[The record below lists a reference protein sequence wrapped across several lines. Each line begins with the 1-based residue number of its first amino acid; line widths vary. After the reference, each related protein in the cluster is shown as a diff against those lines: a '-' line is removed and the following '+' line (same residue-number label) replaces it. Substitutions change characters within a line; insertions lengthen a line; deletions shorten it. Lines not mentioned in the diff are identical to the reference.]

1 MHTTSMSRCK
11 EKPIQMNSK
20 SKIYLRMRRSAND
33 SSHLMDST
41 SEPILDTISEP
52 SPEGTSKPSPES
64 ESEPSPESE
73 SEPTPESES
82 EPSPESESEPSPES
96 ESEPSPESE
105 SEPSPESESEPTP
118 ESESEPSPES
128 ESEPSP
134 ESISE
139 PSPESIS
146 EPSPESES
154 EPSPESESEPS
165 PESESEPSPESESE
179 PSPESESEPSPESES
194 EPSPESESE
203 PSPESEYEPSPE
215 SEYGPS
221 PESESEPSPES
232 EYEPSPESEYEPSPE
247 GESEPSP
254 ESEYE
259 PSPETTSEPSP
270 ESAFE
275 PSPEGEVTSEPSPES
290 ESEPSPESE
299 YEPSPESES
308 EPSPETTSEPRPE
321 SAFEPSPEGEV
332 TSEPNPT
339 NTNSTS
345 EPSPEDQVT
354 SEAEPEAWP
363 EPGPDW
369 EKAYELWRSAWPAH
383 TYLFAIIFLLMA
395 FYSGYYI
402 VVNVKDGL
410 GKKYLSISL
419 NVMMFLLSIT
429 RSFVLFLDPYH
440 QGTLIQNKLTLQL
453 MWSIGTPCLLA
464 SDSLCILALAESA
477 SLNLTHQ
484 RFQRL
489 PNIVI
494 VICLHFVLVIAT
506 DIVVSSHSSAKVMIL
521 YCQVFS
527 ITWGTLLG
535 MWYFTLAHKI
545 NHVLFKA
552 VGRRKSRADR
562 IYLLLIYLSSA
573 ANLFTCV
580 LILYS
585 AAGVFGI
592 YSEVEF
598 VEAWPW
604 YSLQTGMRMSEVI
617 AAVLVFTVSAKR
629 NRIKN
634 KVQNVIVCGQKQDSK
649 DLTDTYSTTPTVNN
663 LYPASRNRRMS
674 MFSAVHQSKISTHDI
689 PCKDPTD
696 SASQLQPP
704 HMLMSGK
711 MDNPATRGRRMS
723 LFSQLHESKLTASHV
738 AQRNPIQNQG
748 LALKNGNSNVQATN
762 EDTSLNGRRM
772 SMFSQL
778 QQMKLS
784 ANANSTPFILGS
796 KVTSQS
802 TTPSDEN
809 QNVRSGNGRRM
820 SMFSQL
826 QELKMSTNAN
836 TSISPG
842 LKSKQTLRLH
852 QSTESENEKHT
863 IPLNKGRRMSMF
875 SQLQELKMSS
885 NGNSSL
891 QSSVTSSIPNEKDD
905 TNTRTSSILSRVHQ
919 FVVSH
924 KKTPEKSEE
933 FKENGNRWNFSSKL
947 FHTKVTPVGSKSP
960 KVGTKLNKI
969 AGLCRA
975 VETVTVKVHVNDTPR
990 AYENEIDVGEN
1001 VANVHDDMTNK
1012 PKEQADKTCMQINDV
1027 ASVCESLRKS
1037 RQRSRTSLFQA
1048 STKLDGMKII
1058 EDDEE
1063 EMETHVFHRRKSSC
1077 RKKSRTCSID
1087 IDKNNKAR
1095 IIPMQNMSSDS
1106 IPIST
1111 QGDQPPDADL

>member
-41 SEPILDTISEP
+41 SEPILETISEP
-52 SPEGTSKPSPES
+52 SPEGTSEPSPESTSEPSPES

-73 SEPTPESES
+73 SEPSPESESEPSPESESEPSPESESEPSPESES

-128 ESEPSP
+128 E
-134 ESISE
+134 SE

-203 PSPESEYEPSPE
+203 PSPESE
-215 SEYGPS
+215 
-221 PESESEPSPES
+221 
-232 EYEPSPESEYEPSPE
+232 
-247 GESEPSP
+247 
-254 ESEYE
+254 
-259 PSPETTSEPSP
+259 
-270 ESAFE
+270 
-275 PSPEGEVTSEPSPES
+275 SEPSPES
-290 ESEPSPESE
+290 ES
-299 YEPSPESES
+299 EPSPESES

-332 TSEPNPT
+332 TSGPNPT

-354 SEAEPEAWP
+354 SEPEPEAWP

-738 AQRNPIQNQG
+738 ARRNPIQNQG

-891 QSSVTSSIPNEKDD
+891 QSSVASSIPNEKDD

-933 FKENGNRWNFSSKL
+933 FKENAKRWNFSSKL

-975 VETVTVKVHVNDTPR
+975 VETVTVKVHVNDTPC
-990 AYENEIDVGEN
+990 AYENEIDVREN
-1001 VANVHDDMTNK
+1001 VANVHDDMANK

>member
-1 MHTTSMSRCK
+1 
-11 EKPIQMNSK
+11 
-20 SKIYLRMRRSAND
+20 MRRSANG
-33 SSHLMDST
+33 SSHLMDSA
-41 SEPILDTISEP
+41 SEPILETTFE
-52 SPEGTSKPSPES
+52 PSPES
-64 ESEPSPESE
+64 ESEPSREGTPEPSPESTSEPSPESTSEPSPEGESEPSPESTSEPSPEGTSEPSPESE
-73 SEPTPESES
+73 P

-96 ESEPSPESE
+96 ESEPSPEGT
-105 SEPSPESESEPTP
+105 SEPNP

-128 ESEPSP
+128 EYEPSFESESEPSPEGTSEPSP
-134 ESISE
+134 ESESE
-139 PSPESIS
+139 L
-146 EPSPESES
+146 SPESES

-179 PSPESESEPSPESES
+179 PSLEGTPEPSPEGTSEPGPESESEPSPESTS
-194 EPSPESESE
+194 KS
-203 PSPESEYEPSPE
+203 
-215 SEYGPS
+215 
-221 PESESEPSPES
+221 
-232 EYEPSPESEYEPSPE
+232 SPE
-247 GESEPSP
+247 GEG
-254 ESEYE
+254 
-259 PSPETTSEPSP
+259 TSEPS
-270 ESAFE
+270 
-275 PSPEGEVTSEPSPES
+275 
-290 ESEPSPESE
+290 
-299 YEPSPESES
+299 
-308 EPSPETTSEPRPE
+308 PE

-345 EPSPEDQVT
+345 EPSPEDEVT

-395 FYSGYYI
+395 LYSGYYI
-402 VVNVKDGL
+402 AVNVKDGL

-440 QGTLIQNKLTLQL
+440 QGTLIENKLILQL

-489 PNIVI
+489 PNIVV

-552 VGRRKSRADR
+552 AGRRKSRADR

-592 YSEVEF
+592 YSEVDF

-634 KVQNVIVCGQKQDSK
+634 KVHNVIVRGQTQDSK

-663 LYPASRNRRMS
+663 LYPVSRNRRMS

-723 LFSQLHESKLTASHV
+723 LFSQLHESKLTASHG
-738 AQRNPIQNQG
+738 AQRNPIQSQG

-762 EDTSLNGRRM
+762 EDTSLNGRKM

-784 ANANSTPFILGS
+784 ANANNSTPFILRS
-796 KVTSQS
+796 KDTSQS

-809 QNVRSGNGRRM
+809 QNVRSSNGRRMSMFSQLQELKMSTNTNTSTPPGLKSKQSLRLHQSTESENEKHTIPSNRGRRM

-836 TSISPG
+836 TSIPPG
-842 LKSKQTLRLH
+842 LKSKQLLRLH
-852 QSTESENEKHT
+852 QPTESENEKHT
-863 IPLNKGRRMSMF
+863 TPSNRGRRMSMF

-905 TNTRTSSILSRVHQ
+905 TNTRTSSILSRLHQ
-919 FVVSH
+919 LVVSH

-933 FKENGNRWNFSSKL
+933 FKENAKRWNFSSKL

-960 KVGTKLNKI
+960 KVGKKLNKI
-969 AGLCRA
+969 ASLCRA
-975 VETVTVKVHVNDTPR
+975 VETVTAKVHVNDTAC
-990 AYENEIDVGEN
+990 AYENEIDVREN
-1001 VANVHDDMTNK
+1001 MANVHDDMTDK
-1012 PKEQADKTCMQINDV
+1012 PEEQADKTCMQINDV
-1027 ASVCESLRKS
+1027 ASVCESLRNS

-1058 EDDEE
+1058 EDDEEE

-1106 IPIST
+1106 ISIST